1 MLRMSRGPIHP
12 PLLGGV
18 LGSLI
23 VKILTFVPLFAFFF
37 MKFLM
42 SHRLIVNIGALETR
56 RNLDPINFCKDFRDC
71 YQGQDA
77 PPVKIPEKNAGL
89 ISSAVPFSFLMWRN

>member
-1 MLRMSRGPIHP
+1 
-12 PLLGGV
+12 
-18 LGSLI
+18 
-23 VKILTFVPLFAFFF
+23 

-42 SHRLIVNIGALETR
+42 SRRLIVNIGALETR

-77 PPVKIPEKNAGL
+77 PQVKIPEKNAGL